1 MNFNAITKA
10 LTLAYDAVLL
20 GKRAFTS
27 FKDAVDTLR
36 PLLKDATREEAKAVI
51 APVWA
56 KLYGETFED
65 GKWANS
71 DCAAKR
77 DCNRL
82 LASIYVKA
90 SPATSAKTVVK
101 LTRAQK
107 AAVVALLAA
116 FGGDAKAAKAAITA

>member
-1 MNFNAITKA
+1 MNVKAINAAITN
-10 LTLAYDAVLL
+10 AYDAVLL
-20 GKRAFTS
+20 GKRANTAFI
-27 FKDAVDTLR
+27 DAVNTLR

-56 KLYGETFED
+56 KLYGETFKD
-65 GKWANS
+65 GKWADT

-90 SPATSAKTVVK
+90 SPAVSRKAAP
-101 LTRAQK
+101 LTRVQK
-107 AAVVALLAA
+107 AAVAALIAA
-116 FGGDAKAAKAAITA
+116 FGGDAKAAKAAIQ